1 MHGSYLKADHSID
14 FVLKMLSKWVS
25 TIHGSVNAF
34 ILPRQKHWGDIRS
47 KSDLETSIVPLLA
60 IVWQIWL
67 GIFFFCVGFFIEFP
81 MTRRKMCF
89 QDLPFDDI
97 NFFSVFHSTSFYF
110 SSDFLTCIFICHWYG
125 CKLGIMHRANNV

>member
-67 GIFFFCVGFFIEFP
+67 GIFFFLCWILYWISNDKKEDVLSRPPLWRHKLFFCISLHLILFLLWFSHLHFHMPLVWLQVG
-81 MTRRKMCF
+81 
-89 QDLPFDDI
+89 
-97 NFFSVFHSTSFYF
+97 NY
-110 SSDFLTCIFICHWYG
+110 
-125 CKLGIMHRANNV
+125 A

>member
-67 GIFFFCVGFFIEFP
+67 GIFFFLCWILYWISNDKKEDVLSRPPLWRHKLFFCISLHLILF
-81 MTRRKMCF
+81 
-89 QDLPFDDI
+89 LLW
-97 NFFSVFHSTSFYF
+97 FSHLHFHMPLVWLQGGNY
-110 SSDFLTCIFICHWYG
+110 
-125 CKLGIMHRANNV
+125 A